1 MTIAVPKCYKGNLF
15 NKLFLRGATKTPLFV
30 VKASDIDP
38 PQLEDTK
45 SDFEVPKFGSI
56 PDIIKFVDPN
66 DPEKWVT
73 IRSESVEFDRAEFIV
88 DKFKETYPDIT
99 LPTDVDEA
107 YELIGKLASR
117 SSLIAEWLSNTS
129 VLYSEEA
136 QTPAYL
142 LPFIKP
148 NEFKK
153 VQSDVTNYN
162 KIARRE
168 SDESVK
174 AALEYRDKMRLI
186 RDKYDKERK
195 KIREVSNF
203 VKVLTI
209 PSTKLP
215 LTVQLAIENFT
226 PQDVE
231 DSASKRQYARELLTD
246 YKIFILDT
254 IKNNPKADVDAI
266 VEANRPK

>member
-1 MTIAVPKCYKGNLF
+1 MTIAIPKRYKG
-15 NKLFLRGATKTPLFV
+15 GLFV
-30 VKASDIDP
+30 EYNKKEVLKMPSFIVRASDSDSS
-38 PQLEDTK
+38 QLEDAK
-45 SDFEVPKFGSI
+45 PDFTVPKFNSI
-56 PDIIKFVDPN
+56 TDIVDFVDPN
-66 DPEKWVT
+66 NPDKWVT
-73 IRSESVEFDRAEFIV
+73 IRSESIEFDRAEFIV
-88 DKFKETYPDIT
+88 DKFKETFPDVV
-99 LPTDVDEA
+99 LPEDVDKA

-117 SSLIAEWLSNTS
+117 SSLISEWLANTS

-153 VQSDVTNYN
+153 VQSDVTSYN
-162 KIARRE
+162 KVARLE
-168 SDESVK
+168 SDEIVK
-174 AALEYRDKMRLI
+174 ASIEFRNKMKQI

-195 KIREVSNF
+195 KIRDISNF

-215 LTVQLAIENFT
+215 LTIQLAIENFT

-231 DSASKRQYARELLTD
+231 DAATKRQYARELLTD
-246 YKIFILDT
+246 YKIFILESV
-254 IKNNPKADVDAI
+254 KNNPKISVDDI